1 MRKSFTLL
9 LMLIISIILVHPA
22 YAQFENAKRSD
33 IKAVAV
39 TSGENPTGVV
49 INISVIVTPGDGRVF
64 VSTTPYTEIDMQGS
78 AQLAAL
84 TACDLL
90 GMDFTKYNFFYIIE
104 AEAPI
109 VGGPSAGG
117 VMAIATI
124 AALKGLDIR
133 KDIYMTGMIYP
144 DGFIGPVGG
153 LKYKLEAAASHGG
166 KIFLIPEGQRI
177 TYVEETT
184 VRRVGNINIITPEYK
199 KVDLVEY
206 GKELNVNVYEVKTL
220 NDALRFFTGYE
231 IEKPKGNF
239 SIRAYSDILKK
250 LAERMRESTSQLEGV
265 KSEEAKGLIKKAEEQ
280 YAQGNYYTAT
290 SLYFQAKILM
300 RYEIYRKSIVTA
312 QQFDKEI
319 SNIENEIEALKNY
332 LGSERI
338 GINSLQTIAA
348 AQERIAEAENSIEK
362 AKMAES
368 NDEALQYLAYA
379 KERVES
385 AKVWLSILPEL
396 KNDYE
401 ISLQKMEKRA
411 EFYITQASSILVY
424 ASSLSGE
431 QSLLSDAAE
440 SLETAKRLLSDGL
453 YAGAAFEAINSII
466 DASLSIEVK
475 YSEIEN
481 RIPESKVTAASAI
494 SEAEQVVFPVLPAAY
509 YELAE
514 SAENKYVKLMYY
526 RLSEGLAKLLT
537 VMSKSGGERELKH
550 IEFNPHEYYTPTYTP
565 TTPGKSKIEQI
576 IETPGFEAISGIL
589 AVSVIAVGRKF
600 IKGGENR

>member
-1 MRKSFTLL
+1 MRKSSMLFPILL
-9 LMLIISIILVHPA
+9 IFLIIAHPA
-22 YAQFENAKRSD
+22 YAQFENAKRAD

-49 INISVIVTPGDGRVF
+49 INISVIVTPGNGRVF

-90 GMDFTKYNFFYIIE
+90 GMDFTKYDFFYIIE

-117 VMAIATI
+117 VMTIATV

-133 KDIYMTGMIYP
+133 KDVYMTGMIYP

-177 TYVEETT
+177 TYVEETK
-184 VRRVGNINIITPEYK
+184 VRRVGIVSIITPEYK

-206 GKELNVNVYEVKTL
+206 GKKLGVDVYEVKTL
-220 NDALRFFTGYE
+220 NDALKFFTGYE

-239 SIRAYSDILKK
+239 SIGTYSDILKK
-250 LAERMRESTSQLEGV
+250 LAEKMKESLTQLEGV
-265 KSEEAKGLIKKAEEQ
+265 KNEEAEGLIKKAEEQ

-300 RYEIYRKSIVTA
+300 RYELYRKKIVTP
-312 QQFDKEI
+312 QQFDNEVSSIEDEI
-319 SNIENEIEALKNY
+319 KSLKNY
-332 LGSERI
+332 LGNENI
-338 GINSLQTIAA
+338 GVNSLQIIAA
-348 AQERIAEAENSIEK
+348 AQERIAEAENLIEK
-362 AKMAES
+362 AKTAES
-368 NDEALQYLAYA
+368 DDEALHYLAYA

-401 ISLQKMEKRA
+401 VSMQKMEKRA
-411 EFYITQASSILVY
+411 EFYVTQAGSILVY
-424 ASSLSGE
+424 ASSLNGE
-431 QSLLSDAAE
+431 QSLLNDAAE

-453 YAGAAFEAINSII
+453 YAGAAFEAINSIT

-475 YSEIEN
+475 YGGIDDKISD
-481 RIPESKVTAASAI
+481 SKAAAASAI
-494 SEAEQVVFPVLPAAY
+494 SEAEEVVFPVLPAAY
-509 YELAE
+509 YEFA
-514 SAENKYVKLMYY
+514 SSMENKYAKLMYY
-526 RLSEGLAKLLT
+526 KLSERLAKLLT
-537 VMSKSGGERELKH
+537 IMAKSGGERELKH
-550 IEFNPHEYYTPTYTP
+550 VEFNPYEYYTPEK
-565 TTPGKSKIEQI
+565 KSKIEQV
-576 IETPGFEAISGIL
+576 IETPGFNAISGIL
-589 AVSVIAVGRKF
+589 AISVIAVLGRKF
-600 IKGGENR
+600 IKGGKSR